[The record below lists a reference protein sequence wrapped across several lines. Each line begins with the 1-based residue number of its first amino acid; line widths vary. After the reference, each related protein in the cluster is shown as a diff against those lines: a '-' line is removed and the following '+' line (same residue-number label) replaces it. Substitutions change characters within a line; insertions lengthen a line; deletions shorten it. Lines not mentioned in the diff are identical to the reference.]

1 MALRMVINLTDDD
14 IDKSNGQGLLAL
26 LEWMM
31 NFVDRV
37 SKARMSS
44 MDKKQAKKKRE
55 GIVI

>member
-1 MALRMVINLTDDD
+1 MALRMVINLTEED
-14 IDKSNGQGLLAL
+14 IDKSNGEGLLAL

-44 MDKKQAKKKRE
+44 MDKK
-55 GIVI
+55 

>member
-1 MALRMVINLTDDD
+1 MALRMVINLTEEDM
-14 IDKSNGQGLLAL
+14 DKSNGEGLLAL

-31 NFVDRV
+31 NFVDRI
-37 SKARMSS
+37 SKVRMSS